1 LARDRR
7 GRFVT
12 GRKAQLGV
20 AVVFFVHGLLFS
32 SWAAH
37 IPHVKARL
45 GLDNG
50 TLGLAL
56 LGVPAGSIG
65 AILLAG
71 YLVPRVGSRP
81 LVQVCLVGYCAA
93 GPFVGVAGSPIQLAL
108 ALFAW
113 GAFQGALDISMNTQA
128 IAVEKYRERPL
139 MNGMH
144 AWWSI
149 GAFAGAGA
157 GAFSVAVG
165 VSLTTQLAVLG
176 AASVVG
182 AGWLTTGMLP
192 DSSREPEHRER
203 RGRRLSP
210 ALLTIAGIAFA
221 SFLCEGAAA
230 DWSAVYL
237 RDSLASSAAV
247 AGLAYTA
254 FILAMVA
261 VRLLG
266 NRLLARY
273 GAAVLLPVLAA
284 AATVGFGAALA
295 IATPAAALVGFLL
308 LGLGVGSVVPTMFSA
323 AGKLPGVH
331 PGVGVATVS
340 GIAWVGFLS
349 GPPLI
354 GQLAQATSLTAAL
367 VVVPVLTGA
376 IALATRRVG
385 RYTSPELD
393 TVR

>member
-1 LARDRR
+1 VTRPAAR
-7 GRFVT
+7 V
-12 GRKAQLGV
+12 GV
-20 AVVFFVHGLLFS
+20 ATVFFGHGLLFA

-45 GLDNG
+45 GLDDG

-81 LVQVCLVGYCAA
+81 VVQVCLVGYCAA
-93 GPFVGVAGSPIQLAL
+93 GPLVGIANSPVTLGLAL
-108 ALFAW
+108 AVW
-113 GAFQGALDISMNTQA
+113 GGFQGSLDISMNTQA
-128 IAVEKYRERPL
+128 IAVEKLAARPL

-144 AWWSI
+144 ACWSI
-149 GAFAGAGA
+149 GALAGAGI
-157 GAFSVAVG
+157 GAAAVALGVG
-165 VSLTTQLAVLG
+165 LAPQLVVLG
-176 AASVVG
+176 ALCVVI
-182 AGWLTTGMLP
+182 AGWLTTGMVA
-192 DSSREPEHRER
+192 DSTADSADQPTR

-210 ALLTIAGIAFA
+210 ALLILAAVAFA

-237 RDSLASSAAV
+237 RDSLGSGAAV
-247 AGLAYTA
+247 AGSAYTV

-273 GAAVLLPVLAA
+273 GANVLLPVLAA

-295 IATPAAALVGFLL
+295 IGTPAAALAGFLL
-308 LGLGVGSVVPTMFSA
+308 LGLGVGAVVPSMFSA
-323 AGKLPGVH
+323 AGQLPGLH

-340 GIAWVGFLS
+340 GIAWVGFLC

-354 GQLAQATSLTAAL
+354 GQVASATSLTAAL
-367 VVVPVLTGA
+367 VIVPVLTGVIA
-376 IALATRRVG
+376 IGSRRV
-385 RYTSPELD
+385 RRSAPIEA
-393 TVR
+393 RPA

>member
-1 LARDRR
+1 MS
-7 GRFVT
+7 
-12 GRKAQLGV
+12 GRKAQVGV
-20 AVVFFVHGLLFS
+20 AVVFFVHGLLFA

-37 IPHVKARL
+37 IPHVKAKL

-71 YLVPRVGSRP
+71 YLVPRVGSRRV
-81 LVQVCLVGYCAA
+81 VQVCLVGYCAA
-93 GPFVGVAGSPIQLAL
+93 GPFVGVAGSPFQLAL
-108 ALFAW
+108 ALFGW

-128 IAVEKYRERPL
+128 IAVEKHRERPL

-144 AWWSI
+144 AGWSI
-149 GAFAGAGA
+149 GAFAGAGI
-157 GAFSVAVG
+157 GALGVALG
-165 VSLTTQLAVLG
+165 VSLTAQLAGLG
-176 AASVVG
+176 AVSVAV
-182 AGWLTTGMLP
+182 AGWLTLGMLHDATDQP
-192 DSSREPEHRER
+192 AQPKER

-210 ALLTIAGIAFA
+210 ALLTIAAIAFA

-237 RDSLASSAAV
+237 RDTLDSSAAV
-247 AGLAYTA
+247 AGLAYTV

-266 NRLLARY
+266 NRLTARF
-273 GAAVLLPVLAA
+273 GAPAMISVLAA

-295 IATPAAALVGFLL
+295 IAAPAAAMIGFLL
-308 LGLGVGSVVPTMFSA
+308 LGVGVATVVPSMFSA
-323 AGKLPGVH
+323 AGKLPGIH

-340 GIAWVGFLS
+340 GIAWIGFLC

-354 GQLAQATSLTAAL
+354 GQLAEATSLTGAL
-367 VVVPVLTGA
+367 VIVPVLTGV
-376 IALATRRVG
+376 IAVATRRVG
-385 RYTSPELD
+385 DLLR
-393 TVR
+393 

>member
-1 LARDRR
+1 MS
-7 GRFVT
+7 

-37 IPHVKARL
+37 IPHIKAKL

-71 YLVPRVGSRP
+71 YLVPRIGSRRI
-81 LVQVCLVGYCAA
+81 VQVCLVGYCAA
-93 GPFVGVAGSPIQLAL
+93 GPFVGIAASPFQLAL

-113 GAFQGALDISMNTQA
+113 GAFQGSLDISMNTQA
-128 IAVEKYRERPL
+128 IAVEKHLERPL

-144 AWWSI
+144 ACWSI
-149 GAFAGAGA
+149 GAFAGAGT
-157 GAFSVAVG
+157 GALAVAVG
-165 VSLTTQLAVLG
+165 MSLTTQLAVLG
-176 AASVVG
+176 ALAVIG
-182 AGWLTTGMLP
+182 AGWLTLGMLP
-192 DSSREPEHRER
+192 DSADAPAGPTER
-203 RGRRLSP
+203 RPRRLSP
-210 ALLTIAGIAFA
+210 GLLTIAAIAFA

-237 RDSLASSAAV
+237 RDTLESSAAV

-266 NRLLARY
+266 NRLTARY
-273 GAAVLLPVLAA
+273 GAPAMISVLAA
-284 AATVGFGAALA
+284 LATVGFGAALA

-308 LGLGVGSVVPTMFSA
+308 LGLGVGTVVPSMFSA
-323 AGKLPGVH
+323 AGELPGIH

-340 GIAWVGFLS
+340 GIAWIGFLC

-354 GQLAQATSLTAAL
+354 GQLAQATSLTGAL
-367 VVVPVLTGA
+367 IIVPVLTGVIA
-376 IALATRRVG
+376 IATRRVG
-385 RYTSPELD
+385 RLTG
-393 TVR
+393 

>member
-1 LARDRR
+1 
-7 GRFVT
+7 
-12 GRKAQLGV
+12 
-20 AVVFFVHGLLFS
+20 
-32 SWAAH
+32 
-37 IPHVKARL
+37 VKARL
-45 GLDNG
+45 GLDDG

-71 YLVPRVGSRP
+71 YLVPRVGSRRV
-81 LVQVCLVGYCAA
+81 VQVCLVGYCGA
-93 GPFVGVAGSPIQLAL
+93 GPLVGIASSPVTLGLAL
-108 ALFAW
+108 AAW
-113 GAFQGALDISMNTQA
+113 GGFQGSLDISMNTQA
-128 IAVEKYRERPL
+128 IAVEKHSARPL

-149 GAFAGAGA
+149 GALAGAGI
-157 GAFSVAVG
+157 GALAVALDIG
-165 VSLTTQLAVLG
+165 LTPQLAALG
-176 AASVVG
+176 AVSVVI

-192 DSSREPEHRER
+192 DSIANSVKPAR

-210 ALLTIAGIAFA
+210 ALLILAGVAFA

-237 RDSLASSAAV
+237 RDSLGSGAAV
-247 AGLAYTA
+247 AGFAYTA

-273 GAAVLLPVLAA
+273 GATVLLPFLAA

-308 LGLGVGSVVPTMFSA
+308 LGLGVGAVAPTMFSA
-323 AGKLPGVH
+323 AGQLPGVH

-340 GIAWVGFLS
+340 GIAWIGFLC

-354 GQLAQATSLTAAL
+354 GQLASATSLTAAL
-367 VVVPVLTGA
+367 VIVPLLTGVIA
-376 IALATRRVG
+376 IGSRRV
-385 RYTSPELD
+385 RQSAPAE
-393 TVR
+393 TVPS